1 MALGMTRPRESRG
14 DNGVPRG
21 DRAADARRFP
31 DARPNHAE
39 NLLRN
44 AGGNVPYGEG

>member
-21 DRAADARRFP
+21 DGAADAR
-31 DARPNHAE
+31 ANHAE

-44 AGGNVPYGEG
+44 AGGSVPYGEG